1 MTAYSAEPRPP
12 VEIVRWMVWP
22 AVVFTVLFFVMPLI
36 VMACVSF
43 WDRQGSF
50 MAGSWTVQNY
60 VKFFTRDYLLTALV
74 NSIEVTLILLIVG
87 LCLSML
93 RDSADRQKGIG
104 FDVMV
109 SPPGSGFLTGLTGAP
124 VSIKVADKLRTLP
137 HVTAV
142 APIVVQIL
150 TAGNVE
156 VVNGIDLTPQSA
168 NNFDRLGRPFHYLTG
183 GTFEGPYDMIVDDLF
198 ASQHKAKIGDKFEM
212 LNQSFRICGIVEHG
226 KGARRFIPLATLQDL
241 TGSIGKASMFY
252 VKTDAPEN
260 ADSVVAEIKQVP
272 GMEKYVARS
281 LAEYASLMTAGNVPG
296 LTGFFNIVIAIAVI
310 IGFIVIFQSMYTAVM
325 ERTREIGILK
335 SLGATRLFI
344 VSVVLRESLLLSI
357 GGVLMGVVLTF
368 VASIIIDYTFPL
380 HKLVWDNHWVVRAS
394 IIAVVGALLG
404 GLYPALAA
412 ARKDPIEALAYE

>member
-1 MTAYSAEPRPP
+1 MNKMVISNLLHRPL
-12 VEIVRWMVWP
+12 R
-22 AVVFTVLFFVMPLI
+22 TLI
-36 VMACVSF
+36 SMFAI
-43 WDRQGSF
+43 
-50 MAGSWTVQNY
+50 
-60 VKFFTRDYLLTALV
+60 
-74 NSIEVTLILLIVG
+74 SIEVTLILLIVG

-109 SPPGSGFLTGLTGAP
+109 QPPGSGFLTGLTGAP

-156 VVNGIDLTPQSA
+156 VVDGIDLDPKSP
-168 NNFDRLGRPFHYLTG
+168 NNFDKLGRPFHYFSG
-183 GTFEGPYDMIVDDLF
+183 GPFQGPYDMIVDDLF
-198 ASQHKAKIGDKFEM
+198 ATQHKAKIGYKFDL
-212 LNQSFRICGIVEHG
+212 LNQSFRICGVVEHG

-260 ADSVVAEIKQVP
+260 ADAVVSEVKEVP

-310 IGFIVIFQSMYTAVM
+310 IGFIVIFKSMYTAVM

-335 SLGATRLFI
+335 SLGATRLYI
-344 VSVVLRESLLLSI
+344 VSAVLRESFLLSI
-357 GGVLMGVVLTF
+357 GGVLMGLVLTF
-368 VASIIIDYTFPL
+368 VASIVINYAFPL
-380 HKLVWDNHWVVRAS
+380 HRLVWDNHWVVRAS
-394 IIAVVGALLG
+394 IVAVVGALLG